1 MLAGFSDGAGQR
13 FEAFLFRLRR
23 LRLFAHPPAGKTQ
36 QGAEQ
41 QKRQGRHS
49 R

>member
-23 LRLFAHPPAGKTQ
+23 LRLFA
-36 QGAEQ
+36 
-41 QKRQGRHS
+41 
-49 R
+49 